1 MAFNPE
7 KLTIK
12 SQQAL
17 SAAQDLA
24 QNNNQPNLD
33 PLHILKSLLGQESES
48 LIANALKASDV
59 NLDKINRQVDEE
71 ITKLPRIGS
80 KTNQIYASPQTG
92 EVLSQAE
99 REMASFKDD
108 YITLEHLLLS
118 LLSADSRA
126 KEILL
131 EQGAKKSQIV
141 KFFQDQRQGQKADSS
156 SAEEKYQGLEKF
168 TINLTK
174 LAQEGS
180 LDPVIGRDQE
190 IRRIME
196 ILSRRRKN
204 NPVLLGD
211 PGVGKTAIV
220 EGLAQRIISGDIP
233 ELLQNKEIIALDLA
247 AMLAGAKFRGEFEE
261 RLKTVISLIEKAG
274 GRYILFIDEL
284 HTLVGAGSAQGAVDA
299 SNMLKPALARGTLH
313 AIGATTVNEYRQHI
327 EKDAA
332 LERRFQPIMIEEPA
346 KEDTLAILRGLK
358 EKYQLHHG
366 VRIADEA
373 LIAAIKLS
381 IRYIPDRFLPD
392 KAIDLID
399 EAAASLSIEIQSVP
413 QKIDNLRRSLRQ
425 TQIELTA
432 IKKEK
437 NNQRGQDLK
446 KDAANMEEELRALE
460 TKWKQQKE
468 NLREIKENR
477 RKLEQLSLEEERAE
491 QEINLEKAAQIKY
504 GQIPQAQKN
513 LSEALAQWD
522 KIPEEEKLIKQEV
535 DEEQIA
541 QVVSRWTGIPVTRL
555 IESEAQKLA
564 KLEGEI
570 HKRFINQEEAV
581 IEVANAIRRNRAG
594 IGEQNRPIGTF
605 LFLGPTGVGKTELAK
620 TLAYIL
626 FNNENAMIRIDM
638 SEYQERH
645 TVARLIGSPPVY
657 IGYEEG
663 GQLTESVRRKPYSVV
678 LLDEIE
684 KAHPDV
690 FNLFLQ
696 ILDDGRLTDAQGKT
710 VNFQNTII
718 VMTSNLGSNII
729 QQEED
734 KQVMEG
740 KITELVQATF
750 KPEFLN
756 RLDQIVLFEK
766 LTKSQIEKIVDLQLE
781 KVKENLAESKKLNLE
796 ITDQAK
802 ELIVKLGYDPQ
813 YGARPLKRVIQT
825 NLLDQIALMIIAGKI
840 KEGQTLKIKVSNKNT
855 FKISP
860 IEEK

>member
-12 SQQAL
+12 SQQVL
-17 SAAQDLA
+17 STAQDLA
-24 QNNNQPNLD
+24 QSNNQPTLD
-33 PLHILKSLLGQESES
+33 PLHILKGILGQDSES
-48 LIANALKASDV
+48 LTANALKASNVD
-59 NLDKINRQVDEE
+59 LDKINSQIDEE
-71 ITKLPRIGS
+71 IAKLPRAGS
-80 KTNQIYASPQTG
+80 ETNQIYASPQTSK
-92 EVLSQAE
+92 VLAQAE
-99 REMASFKDD
+99 KEMASFKDD
-108 YITLEHLLLS
+108 YITLEHILLS
-118 LLSADSRA
+118 LLSIDSRA

-131 EQGAKKSQIV
+131 EQGAKKSQIA
-141 KFFQDQRQGQKADSS
+141 KFFQDQRQGQKADSP

-174 LAQEGS
+174 LAREGN

-220 EGLAQRIISGDIP
+220 EGLAQRIVSGDVP
-233 ELLQNKEIIALDLA
+233 ELLQNKEIVALDLA

-261 RLKTVISLIEKAG
+261 RLKTVILLIEKAG

-284 HTLVGAGSAQGAVDA
+284 HTLVGAGGAQGAVDA

-332 LERRFQPIMIEEPA
+332 LERRFQPIMIEEPS

-366 VRIADEA
+366 VRISDDA
-373 LIAAIKLS
+373 LIAAIELS

-392 KAIDLID
+392 KAIDLVD

-437 NNQRGQDLK
+437 NSQRSQDLK
-446 KDAANMEEELRALE
+446 KTIANIEEELRNLE
-460 TKWKQQKE
+460 TRWEQQKE
-468 NLREIKENR
+468 TLKKIKESR
-477 RKLEQLSLEEERAE
+477 QKLEQLSLEEERAE
-491 QEINLEKAAQIKY
+491 QEIDLEKAAQVKY
-504 GQIPQAQKN
+504 GQIPQAKKE
-513 LSEALAQWD
+513 LEEALEKWD
-522 KIPEEEKLIKQEV
+522 KIPEKEKLIKQEV

-541 QVVSRWTGIPVTRL
+541 QVVSRWTGIPVAKL
-555 IESEAQKLA
+555 VESEAQKL
-564 KLEGEI
+564 KQLEKEI
-570 HKRFINQEEAV
+570 HKRFINQEDAV
-581 IEVANAIRRNRAG
+581 SAVANAIRRNRAG
-594 IGEQNRPIGTF
+594 ISEQNKPIGTF
-605 LFLGPTGVGKTELAK
+605 LFLGPTGVGKTELAR

-645 TVARLIGSPPVY
+645 TVARLIGSPPGY
-657 IGYEEG
+657 IGHEEG
-663 GQLTESVRRKPYSVV
+663 GQLTEAVRRKPYSVI
-678 LLDEIE
+678 LFDEIE

-696 ILDDGRLTDAQGKT
+696 IFDDGRLTDSQGRT
-710 VNFQNTII
+710 ADFQNTII
-718 VMTSNLGSNII
+718 IMTSNLGSDII
-729 QQEED
+729 QKEED
-734 KQVMEG
+734 QETVERN
-740 KITELVQATF
+740 ITELIQATF
-750 KPEFLN
+750 KPEFIN

-766 LTKSQIEKIVDLQLE
+766 LSAKQIDEIVKLQLK
-781 KVKENLAESKKLNLE
+781 KVEESLIKNRRLNLNVDE
-796 ITDQAK
+796 KAQK
-802 ELIVKLGYDPQ
+802 LIAELGYDPR
-813 YGARPLKRVIQT
+813 YGARPLKRVIQA
-825 NLLDQIALMIIAGKI
+825 NILDEIALMIIDEKI
-840 KEGQTLKIKVSNKNT
+840 KEGQTIKVTATDQKT
-855 FKISP
+855 FKI
-860 IEEK
+860 KA